1 MLVRFFAGA
10 AALAV
15 ATWWLP
21 GISTD
26 VGTDTWAK
34 VWTIIAVAAIFGF
47 VNAIVKP
54 LFTFATAPLILL
66 SLGVFL
72 LFLNAAMLMLVSW
85 LAQQLGLA
93 WKVDDWGSA
102 FWGALIVSVV
112 SFILNAFF
120 KRGEEHR

>member
-15 ATWWLP
+15 ASWGLP

-66 SLGVFL
+66 TLGVFL

-85 LAQQLGLA
+85 LAHQLGLA
-93 WKVDDWGSA
+93 WQVDGWGSA